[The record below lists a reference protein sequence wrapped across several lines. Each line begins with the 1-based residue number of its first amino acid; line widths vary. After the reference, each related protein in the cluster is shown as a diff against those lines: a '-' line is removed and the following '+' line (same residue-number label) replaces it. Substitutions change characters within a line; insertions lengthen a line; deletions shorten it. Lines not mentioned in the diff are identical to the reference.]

1 MPFPTIG
8 GITIDTTVQL
18 DTDPAIYEPQNWKK
32 RESYHP
38 TVGGGGVTQDF
49 GLPQKDL
56 KLSLASGPY
65 GFIQESTRAALQTRY
80 ATKGATYVLTDW
92 LGNTFTVFIVDFTP
106 VPWKQGRDSAGN
118 LVRLYTYKMPLRV
131 ITITNLFG
139 VAYSGL

>member
-8 GITIDTTVQL
+8 GIVIGGLQL

-38 TVGGGGVTQDF
+38 TAGGGGVTQDF

-56 KLSLASGPY
+56 KITLASGP
-65 GFIQESTRAALQTRY
+65 GQFMQESTRGLLQTLY
-80 ATKGATYVLTDW
+80 ATLGATYVLTDW
-92 LGNTFTVFIVDFTP
+92 LGNNFTVFIVDFTP
-106 VPWKQGRDSAGN
+106 VPWKQGRDAAGN
-118 LVRLYTYKMPLRV
+118 LIRLYTYKMPLRV
-131 ITITNLFG
+131 ITISTLFG